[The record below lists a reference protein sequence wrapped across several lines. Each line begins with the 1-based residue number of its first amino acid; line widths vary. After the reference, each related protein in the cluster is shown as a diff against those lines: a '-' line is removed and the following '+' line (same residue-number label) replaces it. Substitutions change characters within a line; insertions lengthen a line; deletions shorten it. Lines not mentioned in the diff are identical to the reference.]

1 MCMLNVSCTHFSHF
15 VCMLQNCI
23 FKDLKMIDFSLMG
36 KLLPKALGE
45 TLYMVGASS
54 FFALVLGLP
63 LGWALFHTEKRC
75 SWLYK
80 LLSLCVNA
88 GRSFPFAILM
98 IALIPFTKWIT
109 GSSLGTSAAI
119 VPLSVAAAPFFARM
133 VESSFK
139 EVSASL
145 VEAVSLMGAS
155 SFQIFTKVLL
165 SESLPSQIRALT
177 MTTIN
182 LTGYSA
188 MAGLIGGGGL
198 GQVAM
203 QYGYQRFNTPI
214 LLATV
219 ILLLLVVECF
229 QLLGNFLAKRVSHG

>member
-1 MCMLNVSCTHFSHF
+1 
-15 VCMLQNCI
+15 
-23 FKDLKMIDFSLMG
+23 MIDFTLME
-36 KLLPKALGE
+36 KLLPGALGE
-45 TLYMVGASS
+45 TLYMVGVSS

-63 LGWALFHTEKRC
+63 LGWALFHTEKR
-75 SWLYK
+75 SPWIYK
-80 LLSLCVNA
+80 CLNLCVNA

-98 IALIPFTKWIT
+98 IALIPLTKWIIGT
-109 GSSLGTSAAI
+109 SLGTSAAI
-119 VPLSVAAAPFFARM
+119 VPLSFAAAPFFARL
-133 VESSFK
+133 VQSAFK
-139 EVSASL
+139 EVSSPL
-145 VEAVSLMGAS
+145 LEAISLMGAS

-165 SESLPSQIRALT
+165 SESLASQIRALT
-177 MTTIN
+177 MTAIN

-219 ILLLLVVECF
+219 ILLLLVVEC
-229 QLLGNFLAKRVSHG
+229 LEWLGNFLAKKVSHG